1 MNRAGQTPRMEADRL
16 FCARIEDMARQVQRD
31 NLPCF
36 SRFFDEREQALAKR
50 VLREISFPQNQFFF
64 WTGFDQE
71 EEPSV
76 TKAVGRRML
85 GLFPDYLSL
94 DLGMD
99 VSIWKEQFPIS
110 TVALFYRQ
118 QDALTHR
125 DILGSLMGLN
135 IKRELI
141 GEILTAEDF
150 AVIFC
155 TQTAQQIILS
165 ELERVGKAGIKKEQG
180 YTGSLP
186 KAYRLEYQSGTVSS
200 FRLDCI
206 VSLAINA
213 SREKSAGLIESGLVN
228 LNFFEE
234 TKISREVKEGDIL
247 SIRGYGRFVLTQ
259 VGSLSKKG
267 RIHLTIGK
275 YV

>member
-1 MNRAGQTPRMEADRL
+1 MEADRL
-16 FCARIEDMARQVQRD
+16 FCARIEDMARQVHRD

-36 SRFFDEREQALAKR
+36 SRFFDEREQALAKK
-50 VLREISFPQNQFFF
+50 VLKEISFPKDQFFF

-71 EEPSV
+71 EDLSSPN
-76 TKAVGRRML
+76 AIGRRML

-99 VSIWKEQFPIS
+99 YSIWKEQFPIS
-110 TVALFYRQ
+110 SIALFYRK

-135 IKRELI
+135 IKRELV

-155 TQTAQQIILS
+155 THTAQQIILS
-165 ELERVGKAGIKKEQG
+165 ELERVGRAGIKKENE
-180 YTGSLP
+180 YTGPLP
-186 KAYRLEYQSGTVSS
+186 QAYRLEYQGGTVSS
-200 FRLDCI
+200 LRLDCV
-206 VSLAINA
+206 VSLATNV
-213 SREKSAGLIESGLVN
+213 SREKSASLIESGLVN

-247 SIRGYGRFVLTQ
+247 SVRGYGRFVLTQ
-259 VGSLSKKG
+259 IGSLSKKG
-267 RIHLTIGK
+267 RLHITIGK

>member
-1 MNRAGQTPRMEADRL
+1 MSRRKNLLSQKQLEDECWDCFLIIFL
-16 FCARIEDMARQVQRD
+16 F
-31 NLPCF
+31 
-36 SRFFDEREQALAKR
+36 
-50 VLREISFPQNQFFF
+50 
-64 WTGFDQE
+64 
-71 EEPSV
+71 
-76 TKAVGRRML
+76 
-85 GLFPDYLSL
+85 

-110 TVALFYRQ
+110 TVALFYRK

-180 YTGSLP
+180 YTGPLP

-234 TKISREVKEGDIL
+234 TKNLPGSKRRRYSFYPWLWAICFNTGRFLKQEGKNSPDHREICLEKYRGKP
-247 SIRGYGRFVLTQ
+247 SIR
-259 VGSLSKKG
+259 
-267 RIHLTIGK
+267 
-275 YV
+275 

>member
-1 MNRAGQTPRMEADRL
+1 
-16 FCARIEDMARQVQRD
+16 
-31 NLPCF
+31 
-36 SRFFDEREQALAKR
+36 
-50 VLREISFPQNQFFF
+50 
-64 WTGFDQE
+64 
-71 EEPSV
+71 
-76 TKAVGRRML
+76 ML

-165 ELERVGKAGIKKEQG
+165 ELERVGKAGIEKR
-180 YTGSLP
+180 TGI
-186 KAYRLEYQSGTVSS
+186 YRFFAESVPSGISKRNGKLFSVGLYS
-200 FRLDCI
+200 F
-206 VSLAINA
+206 
-213 SREKSAGLIESGLVN
+213 AGN
-228 LNFFEE
+228 QC
-234 TKISREVKEGDIL
+234 KP
-247 SIRGYGRFVLTQ
+247 
-259 VGSLSKKG
+259 
-267 RIHLTIGK
+267 
-275 YV
+275 

>member
-1 MNRAGQTPRMEADRL
+1 
-16 FCARIEDMARQVQRD
+16 
-31 NLPCF
+31 
-36 SRFFDEREQALAKR
+36 
-50 VLREISFPQNQFFF
+50 
-64 WTGFDQE
+64 
-71 EEPSV
+71 
-76 TKAVGRRML
+76 ML

-110 TVALFYRQ
+110 TVALFYRK

-180 YTGSLP
+180 YTGPLP

-213 SREKSAGLIESGLVN
+213 SREKKCGP
-228 LNFFEE
+228 
-234 TKISREVKEGDIL
+234 D
-247 SIRGYGRFVLTQ
+247 
-259 VGSLSKKG
+259 
-267 RIHLTIGK
+267 
-275 YV
+275 

>member
-1 MNRAGQTPRMEADRL
+1 MEADRL

-110 TVALFYRQ
+110 TVALFYRK

-150 AVIFC
+150 AVIFAPR
-155 TQTAQQIILS
+155 QPSRLFYLS
-165 ELERVGKAGIKKEQG
+165 WKGWERLALKKNRDIPVLCRKRTVWNIKAE
-180 YTGSLP
+180 
-186 KAYRLEYQSGTVSS
+186 R
-200 FRLDCI
+200 
-206 VSLAINA
+206 
-213 SREKSAGLIESGLVN
+213 
-228 LNFFEE
+228 
-234 TKISREVKEGDIL
+234 
-247 SIRGYGRFVLTQ
+247 
-259 VGSLSKKG
+259 
-267 RIHLTIGK
+267 
-275 YV
+275 

>member
-1 MNRAGQTPRMEADRL
+1 MEADRL

-50 VLREISFPQNQFFF
+50 VLREISFPHNQFFF

-110 TVALFYRQ
+110 TVALFYRK

-180 YTGSLP
+180 YTGPLP
-186 KAYRLEYQSGTVSS
+186 TAYRLEYQSGTVSS

>member
-1 MNRAGQTPRMEADRL
+1 MEADRL

-110 TVALFYRQ
+110 TVALFYRK
-118 QDALTHR
+118 QDAR
-125 DILGSLMGLN
+125 
-135 IKRELI
+135 
-141 GEILTAEDF
+141 
-150 AVIFC
+150 
-155 TQTAQQIILS
+155 S
-165 ELERVGKAGIKKEQG
+165 EERV
-180 YTGSLP
+180 
-186 KAYRLEYQSGTVSS
+186 
-200 FRLDCI
+200 
-206 VSLAINA
+206 
-213 SREKSAGLIESGLVN
+213 
-228 LNFFEE
+228 
-234 TKISREVKEGDIL
+234 
-247 SIRGYGRFVLTQ
+247 
-259 VGSLSKKG
+259 
-267 RIHLTIGK
+267 
-275 YV
+275 